1 MSTTQAPA
9 RDEVTGAHCDGHG
22 SFPQRDEEKL
32 LPSLRTTCGVSQR
45 QRIPLEDELCAL
57 QEYVEGLKAEEN
69 SLHERLLAVQALR
82 GAAEEQIE
90 QRESFLHAPIQRLPA
105 ELLCEIFLYL
115 WPRRAGEVKLTNGRP
130 LFPNFLSPALY
141 PIPFVCSFWRRLAS
155 SMPRLQPRL
164 RLDVTDPG
172 ALAIPFHPPPDLD
185 LANAPRMFL
194 RMHILGQYRKNGL
207 PHRNVLEPLV
217 KHSAIWRE
225 VEVECTSWPAM
236 RFIGTE
242 LSLPQ
247 LRKATIAL
255 PRRIRY
261 VGIRPEDEESWLDE
275 ATASDSPSLFDQ
287 APDLRELILLNK
299 MDEPISSLPF
309 TLPWHQ
315 LTSVTVNP
323 YIAPD
328 LYVEI
333 ISRCTSLGSLTLRET
348 EGAGGT
354 VWDAWPPPTQKT
366 CVFRGEKLSMKVTT
380 LRNMVPFLKA
390 VTAPS
395 LRQLNI
401 GVAIIGES
409 IRPILDFL
417 DRSHCEIARL
427 KLWWAME
434 YPSAAEFK
442 ELLERVPRL
451 EHLQLKLGTAWKR
464 ITGPTLIRSARALL
478 DSLCKVREDGRLP
491 NLRVL
496 KIATVDD
503 HTDVLTGRILPAIG
517 YSVSPVHE
525 LWLATPMQKDVW
537 EREVQP
543 RMDRAELYGIQRSC
557 GMVKPIV

>member
-9 RDEVTGAHCDGHG
+9 RDEVTSAHCDGHG
-22 SFPQRDEEKL
+22 SFPQRADEKL

-45 QRIPLEDELCAL
+45 QRIPLEDELCVL
-57 QEYVEGLKAEEN
+57 QEYVEDLKAEEN
-69 SLHERLLAVQALR
+69 SLHERLLAVRALR
-82 GAAEEQIE
+82 RAAEQKLR
-90 QRESFLHAPIQRLPA
+90 QRESFLRAPVRRLPG

-130 LFPNFLSPALY
+130 LFPNFLSPTLF

-155 SMPRLQPRL
+155 SMSRLQPRL

-172 ALAIPFHPPPDLD
+172 ALAIPPHPPPDLD
-185 LANAPRMFL
+185 LADAPRMFL

-207 PHRNVLEPLV
+207 PHRNVLEPLAH
-217 KHSAIWRE
+217 HSAHWRE
-225 VEVECTSWPAM
+225 VEVECTSWPAV

-242 LSLPQ
+242 LALPQ
-247 LRKATIAL
+247 LRKATIVL
-255 PRRIRY
+255 PRRVRY
-261 VGIRPEDEESWLDE
+261 VGIRPEDEESWWDE
-275 ATASDSPSLFDQ
+275 AMASDNPCLFDR
-287 APDLRELILLNK
+287 APDLRELILLSK

-315 LTSVTVNP
+315 LTSLTVNP

-333 ISRCTSLGSLTLRET
+333 ISRCTSLRSFTLRET

-354 VWDAWPPPTQKT
+354 VWDAWPPPTQRT
-366 CVFRGEKLSMKVTT
+366 CVFRGDQLSLKVTT
-380 LRNMVPFLKA
+380 LGNMVPFLMA
-390 VTAPS
+390 VTAPN
-395 LRQLNI
+395 LMQLNI
-401 GVAIIGES
+401 GVAVIGEG

-417 DRSHCEIARL
+417 NRSRCEIARL

-434 YPSAAEFK
+434 YPSAVEFE
-442 ELLERVPRL
+442 ELLDRVPRL
-451 EHLQLKLGTAWKR
+451 EHLQLKLGTAWKK
-464 ITGPTLIRSARALL
+464 ITSPTLVRSARALL
-478 DSLCKVREDGRLP
+478 DSLCKVREGGRLP

-503 HTDVLTGRILPAIG
+503 HTDVLTGRILPAFV
-517 YSVSPVHE
+517 YSVSPVRE

-537 EREVQP
+537 EREVQSQ
-543 RMDRAELYGIQRSC
+543 MDRAELYGIQRSC
-557 GMVKPIV
+557 GMAKPIV